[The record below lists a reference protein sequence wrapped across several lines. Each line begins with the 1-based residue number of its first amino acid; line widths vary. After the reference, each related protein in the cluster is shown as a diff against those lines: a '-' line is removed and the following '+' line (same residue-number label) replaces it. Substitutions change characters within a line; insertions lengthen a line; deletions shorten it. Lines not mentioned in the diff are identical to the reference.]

1 MKRSLLFLPFSLLY
15 FSVASCIEPIVM
27 DPMEEMPVVVSC
39 ILTRDGDSNM
49 EHPEDYSD
57 YEPPM
62 QYLDLFYARTPSQEG
77 YEPIDDAVVRV
88 TGFGETYDF
97 VWNGERWECAF
108 MPHFDIVYN
117 LSIKTVDGHEL
128 SSSMKFPPDCR
139 LKRYRLIDHAHMDY
153 FGNSLAGYY
162 YLQRHYDN
170 YQGICR
176 FETFRGECFMWVR
189 ALENKI
195 PVRKVCTNHPGVDDF
210 NLRWD
215 VWGDC
220 AVIDLYA
227 DQFKS
232 MATNENERYAHYNSD
247 EYIGSVGLTPPIYIE
262 PQLWDRFAHAWLSS
276 PLHDIFMRI
285 HHPEGFDSGM
295 NKPWDYYVAN
305 DFQQQPAEPRDLFVL
320 GADFDPSPKID
331 KYVDE
336 NGHEQES
343 IFPWYFRDAF
353 EVRFVSETYDKYLK
367 SSVERAT
374 IHGDELFMLYSA
386 EPVYSNIEGGVGC
399 FGGQWITQIE
409 MSTGY

>member
-1 MKRSLLFLPFSLLY
+1 
-15 FSVASCIEPIVM
+15 
-27 DPMEEMPVVVSC
+27 
-39 ILTRDGDSNM
+39 
-49 EHPEDYSD
+49 
-57 YEPPM
+57 
-62 QYLDLFYARTPSQEG
+62 
-77 YEPIDDAVVRV
+77 
-88 TGFGETYDF
+88 
-97 VWNGERWECAF
+97 
-108 MPHFDIVYN
+108 
-117 LSIKTVDGHEL
+117 
-128 SSSMKFPPDCR
+128 
-139 LKRYRLIDHAHMDY
+139 
-153 FGNSLAGYY
+153 
-162 YLQRHYDN
+162 
-170 YQGICR
+170 
-176 FETFRGECFMWVR
+176 
-189 ALENKI
+189 
-195 PVRKVCTNHPGVDDF
+195 
-210 NLRWD
+210 
-215 VWGDC
+215 
-220 AVIDLYA
+220 
-227 DQFKS
+227 
-232 MATNENERYAHYNSD
+232 
-247 EYIGSVGLTPPIYIE
+247 
-262 PQLWDRFAHAWLSS
+262 
-276 PLHDIFMRI
+276 MRI